1 MTYDTK
7 DTPAEV
13 LTRDKAIAVFPLS
26 LTPNRVKI
34 VSAKDMFE
42 K

>member
-7 DTPAEV
+7 DTPTEV
-13 LTRDKAIAVFPLS
+13 LERDKSIEAFPLL

-34 VSAKDMFE
+34 LPAGVMFG